1 MGELHR
7 MIAGDLEGL
16 DTYLKA
22 YLYKQFYNK
31 DKVPTAVPIGSKL
44 DLLPHK
50 VAELK
55 AKFLSKI
62 RVNEH
67 L

>member
-7 MIAGDLEGL
+7 MIAEDLEGL

-22 YLYKQFYNK
+22 YLYEQFKQK
-31 DKVPTAVPIGSKL
+31 GPTAVPIGSKL

-50 VAELK
+50 VADLK
-55 AKFLSKI
+55 SKFLSKI
-62 RVNEH
+62 KVNEH